1 MPFFDGIFSEAL
13 AAYRHKYRHFDG
25 ILLYLMVQLETINF
39 EFLCSTEEKSDFM
52 GHYK

>member
-25 ILLYLMVQLETINF
+25 ILLYLIGHPETINL
-39 EFLCSTEEKSDFM
+39 EFLCFTEEKSDFM
-52 GHYK
+52 EH